1 MGDAC
6 VSFSVMARRGLA
18 LVVWV
23 LVVACPVAAQA
34 ACPVAPDPGALP
46 DAAGLRK
53 MNAFL
58 GPLGARPTGSP
69 EQAAYVDW
77 IRRQV
82 KSIPGVRLTEQR
94 FTINRWTEGTNSL
107 RVRIDGKATTLP
119 VAGAIPYTLPTG
131 ADGVAGDAAFIPD
144 DQAITADNARD
155 RVVVRPAPAGSVPLY
170 DFLLPVVSWETYDP
184 ASTFDPTGN
193 FYGDFINYNARV
205 ADLRAAAAAGAK
217 GILFVKDLPRRQLIG
232 HYEPYEGSAWK
243 VPGMFLGADEGKTIT
258 DAIAAGRRTSIRLI
272 ERASL
277 RKVQTPSLQA
287 VLPGGSPQRIV
298 VDSHT
303 DGTNAVEDNGPVAMV
318 AMLRYFASLPV
329 ECRPRTLQFAFS
341 TAAFSQRVA
350 RPDVR
355 HGGAGQ
361 LAEQLDR
368 DYDQGTVSAV
378 VVLEHLGAREYEAV
392 PRKDG
397 GPGQQLASTGRR
409 SIQFIGVTPSP
420 SLVGAVDGVVRKY
433 DMQRSILLQGADA
446 PGGTVPQHC
455 SFGGEGTPYNVHL
468 LPTIGFISAPQSLYD
483 PAFELEGIDFDVMH
497 SEVLG
502 FTELINRMQPMS
514 QEEIAG
520 TVTTDRARRANGAQT
535 CSVNDV

>member
-1 MGDAC
+1 
-6 VSFSVMARRGLA
+6 VLRGRSQFA
-18 LVVWV
+18 VA
-23 LVVACPVAAQA
+23 VACLIALAAPAAAQA
-34 ACPVAPDPGALP
+34 ACPTAPDPSALP
-46 DAAGLRK
+46 DATGLYR

-69 EQAAYVDW
+69 QQAAYIDW

-82 KSIPGVRLTEQR
+82 RAIPGVRLTEQS
-94 FTINRWTEGTNSL
+94 FTIDRFSVRSTKL
-107 RVRIDGKATTLP
+107 RLRIDGRPRVLP
-119 VAGAIPYTLPTG
+119 VAGAIPYSLPTS
-131 ADGVAGDAAFIPD
+131 AKGVAAPAAFVPD
-144 DQAITADNARD
+144 DQQITAANARG
-155 RVVVRPAPAGSVPLY
+155 RIVVRHAPAGSVPMY
-170 DFLLPVVSWETYDP
+170 DFLLPVVSWEPPYDP
-184 ASTFDPTGN
+184 GNTIDPTGN

-205 ADLRAAAAAGAK
+205 HDLRDAAAAGAK

-258 DAIAAGRRTSIRLI
+258 DALAAGHRASIRLI

-277 RKVQTPSLQA
+277 QKVQTPSLEA
-287 VLPGGSPQRIV
+287 VLPGGSPQRII

-341 TAAFSQRVA
+341 TAHFYQRVA
-350 RPDVR
+350 KPDVR
-355 HGGAGQ
+355 HGGAGV
-361 LAEQLDR
+361 LAQQLDD
-368 DYDQGTVSAV
+368 DYDKGTVSAV
-378 VVLEHLGAREYEAV
+378 VVLEHLGAREYDTE

-397 GPGQQLASTGRR
+397 GPGSQLVSTGRR
-409 SIQFIGVTPSP
+409 AIQFIGVTPSP
-420 SLVGAVDGVVRKY
+420 SLIGAVDGVVRTY
-433 DMQRSILLQGADA
+433 DLQRSILLQGADA

-455 SFGGEGTPYNVHL
+455 SFGGEGTPYNIHL
-468 LPTIGFISAPQSLYD
+468 LPTIGVISAPQSLYD